1 MLKKRHSTVKVAI
14 ATVIVALC
22 AMGAL
27 YFIRSAYGFS
37 RAYSVSLFAFIAVV
51 LIIYM
56 LSLTRWRDVVIVE
69 QPSQYPPEGLNPI
82 QTGCIIDGVV
92 NDRDIVA
99 VFYYLAEKRYMN
111 IVEYELQRFEF
122 RALKEPSEEA
132 EAIKILYR
140 AIFNGEKSVR
150 LVDVADRIAKVIP
163 SVESKTIKSIRKKKN
178 KEIADLTGKT
188 RGFRTA
194 LINTKGDKA
203 ARIIAENPGYIFHIL
218 PYAYEFAITAKIASN
233 FNIEEMDPPTW
244 YFPYGVDAD
253 YKFDVIIYNSMLR
266 NLPGELRKEVFEKM
280 NRIQITK

>member
-14 ATVIVALC
+14 AMVIVALC

-37 RAYSVSLFAFIAVV
+37 RAYSVSIFAFIAIM

-56 LSLTRWRDVVIVE
+56 LSLTRWRDVKIVE
-69 QPSQYPPEGLNPI
+69 QPSLYPPDDLNPI

-99 VFYYLAEKRYMN
+99 GFYYLAQKRYMD
-111 IVEYELQRFEF
+111 IVEYDLQRFAF
-122 RALKEPSEEA
+122 TALKEPSDESD
-132 EAIKILYR
+132 AIKTLYR
-140 AIFNGEKSVR
+140 AIFNGEKSVK
-150 LVDVADRIAKVIP
+150 LVDAADRIVKAVP
-163 SVESKTIKSIRKKKN
+163 AVEAKTIKSIRKKKN

-188 RGFRTA
+188 RGFRKT
-194 LINTKGDKA
+194 LLNTKGEEAK
-203 ARIIAENPGYIFHIL
+203 RIMGENPEYIYQII

-233 FNIEEMDPPTW
+233 FDIKEMDPPVW
-244 YFPYGVDAD
+244 YLPYGVGED

-266 NLPGELRKEVFEKM
+266 NLPSELRKEVFDII
-280 NRIQITK
+280 NRIQIAK